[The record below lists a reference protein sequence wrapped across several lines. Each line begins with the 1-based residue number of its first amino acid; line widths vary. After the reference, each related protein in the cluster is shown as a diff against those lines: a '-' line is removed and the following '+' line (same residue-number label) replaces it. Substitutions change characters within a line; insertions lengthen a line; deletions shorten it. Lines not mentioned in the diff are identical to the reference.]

1 MQHDDLPAN
10 DKVPADDGLHPRKFL
25 DHAEAVIEQHQHYRR
40 ADDIDANRA
49 IDQRVLAIFRADDRI
64 TSVELAFNLAAVR
77 YSRRDDYV
85 TCLDGRTGEQRLHF
99 LALPSS
105 DWQ

>member
-1 MQHDDLPAN
+1 MEALPDDDHPA
-10 DKVPADDGLHPRKFL
+10 PAKFL

-49 IDQRVLAIFRADDRI
+49 IDQRVLAIFRADDRT
-64 TSVELAFNLAAVR
+64 TSVELVIDLAAVR

-99 LALPSS
+99 LALPPS
-105 DWQ
+105 DGH

>member
-1 MQHDDLPAN
+1 MAALPDDDHPASA
-10 DKVPADDGLHPRKFL
+10 KPL
-25 DHAEAVIEQHQHYRR
+25 DYAEAVIEQHQHYRR

-64 TSVELAFNLAAVR
+64 TSVELAFDLAAVR